1 MNNYL
6 INDVNT
12 DEFRKII
19 TLLDYEM
26 KISDV
31 LKSINLSS
39 LEGEII
45 LIDTALVSGINE
57 YRFIE
62 SKVNEKGYLDLNEY
76 RYIDVDR
83 DVLEIANSIIRDNP
97 SKLNNSILTIP
108 QKKKI
113 NDCLDKTCLLSV
125 NLCL

>member
-1 MNNYL
+1 MSNYL
-6 INDVNT
+6 INDINMVGL
-12 DEFRKII
+12 RKII
-19 TLLDYEM
+19 TLLDYEL
-26 KISDV
+26 KLSDV

-113 NDCLDKTCLLSV
+113 NDYLYSF
-125 NLCL
+125 NW